1 MNSKNLLYLKK
12 MVLRLPKIGPI
23 LLYFFLL
30 TTSAEQIPLPIQN
43 ALIHKGI
50 PNENVGLIV
59 IPVDNSNTITQL
71 NANQAFSPA
80 STIKLVTTYSAIDLL
95 GPSFTWQT
103 RVYTTGILKN
113 GILDGDLIFQGGG
126 DPKLVVENFW
136 LFLRKI
142 YNSGIHQIKG
152 DIILDRT
159 AFDTPPY
166 DASQFDDNPIKP
178 YNVGPDALL
187 LNYKT
192 LSLHFL
198 PNSTQKTVHVF
209 SETPFL
215 KFKTRVH
222 LKNTGCPKEWQEQLH
237 LTQTHSEFILKGDY
251 AFNCGEKIWQMHP
264 YQVTSNQFFENVFH
278 PLWKS
283 IGGKF
288 TGTIKEGKL
297 PKEATLFSQW
307 NSPSLTEVIRDINK
321 YSNNVMSRQLF
332 LSLTRPDSD
341 SPATLSRSNEK
352 ITQWLNS
359 KKINAPELI
368 IENGSGLSRKDRI
381 APTTL
386 ANILRHA
393 YNSPLMPEFIS
404 SLPIV
409 AYDGTMGRRLNVSSI
424 AGRAHIKTG
433 YLEGVRAIAGYVL
446 AESGKY
452 YIVVCFINH
461 PKTKEAREIEDI
473 LLQWVMDNG

>member
-1 MNSKNLLYLKK
+1 MA
-12 MVLRLPKIGPI
+12 LRSPKIGPI
-23 LLYFFLL
+23 LLYFFLF
-30 TTSAEQIPLPIQN
+30 TASAEQIPIPIQN
-43 ALIHKGI
+43 ALIHKSI
-50 PNENVGLIV
+50 PNENVGLVV
-59 IPVDNSNTITQL
+59 IPVDNSKTIIQL

-80 STIKLVTTYSAIDLL
+80 STIKLVTTSAALDLL

-103 RVYTTGILKN
+103 RVYTTGKLKN
-113 GILDGDLIFQGGG
+113 GVLNGDLIFQGSG

-142 YNSGIHQIKG
+142 YNSGIRQING

-166 DASQFDDNPIKP
+166 DASQFDDDPIKP

-192 LSLHFL
+192 LSVHFL
-198 PNSTQKTVHVF
+198 PDTTQKAVYVF

-222 LKNTGCPKEWQEQLH
+222 LKNTDCPKEWQEQLH
-237 LTQTHSEFILKGDY
+237 LTQSPSKFMLKGDY
-251 AFNCGEKIWQMHP
+251 ALNCGEKIWQIHP
-264 YQVTSNQFFENVFH
+264 YQITSTQFFENVFH
-278 PLWKS
+278 PLWQS
-283 IGGKF
+283 MGGKF
-288 TGTIKEGKL
+288 KGTIKEGKL
-297 PKEATLFSQW
+297 PKEANLFSQW
-307 NSPSLTEVIRDINK
+307 NSPPLTEVIRDINK

-332 LSLTRPDSD
+332 LSLTRPDGD

-352 ITQWLNS
+352 IVQWLKS
-359 KKINAPELI
+359 KEINAPELI
-368 IENGSGLSRKDRI
+368 IENGSGLSRQERI
-381 APTTL
+381 SPATL
-386 ANILRHA
+386 AHILRHA
-393 YNSPLMPEFIS
+393 YDSPLMPEFIS

-409 AYDGTMGRRLNVSSI
+409 AYDGTMRRRLNVSSI

-433 YLEGVRAIAGYVL
+433 YLEGVRSIAGYVL
-446 AESGKY
+446 AESGKH

-461 PKTKEAREIEDI
+461 PKTKEAREIQDI
-473 LLQWVMDNG
+473 LLQWIMDNG